1 MNRLCFLVP
10 LLVIASALVAQAQV
24 LEPRRWSHL
33 PTNSNFGGAGYAYM
47 EGDLSFDPVIK
58 VEDAEVEMHTLA
70 FKYIRTFSLLGHSA
84 HIDVS
89 DAYQN
94 GTWKGILDGE
104 AARADRSGMTDP
116 ILRVAVNLY
125 GGPPLKGKE
134 FAKYRAGLEK
144 ETIVGAALA
153 VHVPLGEYLDDK
165 LINIGTNR
173 FTIRPQLGVIHN
185 RGKWGFELTGSA
197 WIFTD
202 NNDFFGGKKLE
213 QDPLF
218 AIQGHVVYTFRP
230 GLWVAGGLAYGVGQ
244 KSTVDGVR
252 KDDQKGNIV
261 FGCSTGYSITRN
273 FGVKIGYLGTRSQ
286 ENTGIDFDSLIVGT
300 SFSW

>member
-1 MNRLCFLVP
+1 MNRLCLLVP
-10 LLVIASALVAQAQV
+10 LLVLASALVAQAQE
-24 LEPRRWSHL
+24 LEPRRWTHL
-33 PTNSNFGGAGYAYM
+33 PTDSNFAGAGYAYTD
-47 EGDLSFDPVIK
+47 GDLSLDPVLQI
-58 VEDAEVEMHTLA
+58 EDAEVEIHTLA
-70 FKYIRTFSLLGHSA
+70 FKYIRTFSLLGHSVRVDA
-84 HIDVS
+84 S

-94 GTWKGILDGE
+94 GSWKGTLNGV
-104 AARADRSGMTDP
+104 AARVDRSGMTDP

-125 GGPPLKGKE
+125 GAPPLKGKE
-134 FAKYRAGLEK
+134 FARYRAGIEN

-153 VHVPLGEYLDDK
+153 VHLPLGEYFDDK

-185 RGKWGFELTGSA
+185 RGQWGFELTGSA

-213 QDPLF
+213 LDPLF

-230 GLWVAGGLAYGVGQ
+230 GLWAAGGLAYGSGQ
-244 KSTVDGVR
+244 NSTVDGVR
-252 KDDQKGNIV
+252 KDDQKKNIV
-261 FGCSTGYSITRN
+261 FGCSAGYSITRH

-286 ENTGIDFDSLIVGT
+286 ADTGIDFDSFIAGT
-300 SFSW
+300 SFFW